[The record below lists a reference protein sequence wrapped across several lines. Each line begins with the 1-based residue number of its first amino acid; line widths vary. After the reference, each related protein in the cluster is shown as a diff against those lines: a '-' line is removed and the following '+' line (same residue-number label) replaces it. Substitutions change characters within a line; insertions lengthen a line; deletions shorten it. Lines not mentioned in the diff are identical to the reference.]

1 MPRKGRERAVPNS
14 ADAYP
19 RLKRRDREVCCLDG
33 FTADNVAADDVAALE
48 TIRAPDAA
56 KAFDS
61 ELT

>member
-1 MPRKGRERAVPNS
+1 MPRKGRERTVPNS

-33 FTADNVAADDVAALE
+33 FTADNVAALE